1 MTDTLGSRLKRERL
15 NKNLTQDQLATI
27 LSGDG
32 IRINKSMLSKWEN
45 NREQPALDY
54 LRRIAQYFQRSV
66 DYFTG
71 TEGVLFQS
79 SREKADLT
87 LAQAAHAARIPV
99 KELEAFEAGASL
111 EQEKKNR
118 LQMLYILAPLVDFDS
133 VDKDHFYL
141 EDIMRLDHQKE
152 TPVTVPVLGKVTPGL
167 PLLDEANIS
176 DHIPLSSALSP
187 DDAAEIFAIRK
198 TARTDDATT
207 TETIYFI
214 RQHADVPDGALAAV
228 LLADPDGQPAEPF
241 VCRVTRAT
249 EDLVLEED
257 GNVRVVKKDT
267 ATLLGLA
274 LVRQTNV
281 RKEIF

>member
-54 LRRIAQYFQRSV
+54 LRRLAQYFQRSV

-99 KELEAFEAGASL
+99 KEL
-111 EQEKKNR
+111 
-118 LQMLYILAPLVDFDS
+118 
-133 VDKDHFYL
+133 
-141 EDIMRLDHQKE
+141 
-152 TPVTVPVLGKVTPGL
+152 
-167 PLLDEANIS
+167 
-176 DHIPLSSALSP
+176 
-187 DDAAEIFAIRK
+187 
-198 TARTDDATT
+198 
-207 TETIYFI
+207 
-214 RQHADVPDGALAAV
+214 
-228 LLADPDGQPAEPF
+228 
-241 VCRVTRAT
+241 
-249 EDLVLEED
+249 
-257 GNVRVVKKDT
+257 
-267 ATLLGLA
+267 
-274 LVRQTNV
+274 
-281 RKEIF
+281 

>member
-111 EQEKKNR
+111 EQEKKTACKCSTSSR
-118 LQMLYILAPLVDFDS
+118 PSSTLTASTKTIF
-133 VDKDHFYL
+133 
-141 EDIMRLDHQKE
+141 
-152 TPVTVPVLGKVTPGL
+152 
-167 PLLDEANIS
+167 IS
-176 DHIPLSSALSP
+176 RTSCAWTTKRKPPSPFPSSAKSRQACP
-187 DDAAEIFAIRK
+187 SWTK
-198 TARTDDATT
+198 PTSQTT
-207 TETIYFI
+207 S
-214 RQHADVPDGALAAV
+214 R
-228 LLADPDGQPAEPF
+228 
-241 VCRVTRAT
+241 
-249 EDLVLEED
+249 
-257 GNVRVVKKDT
+257 
-267 ATLLGLA
+267 
-274 LVRQTNV
+274 
-281 RKEIF
+281 